1 VSAIATPV
9 FDAFGHIVLALVAI
23 GPSATLDLKANG
35 VPVLALKEA
44 ASALSKRLG
53 ATSYKEA

>member
-1 VSAIATPV
+1 MRL
-9 FDAFGHIVLALVAI
+9 GHIVLALVAI

-44 ASALSKRLG
+44 ASELSKRLG
-53 ATSYKEA
+53 ATS